1 MNSMRPSYTVRV
13 ALKRGLRSVR
23 HYPMLA
29 VVFLAATLSQGA
41 LQGLLVWVLRDILRA
56 FSQHGSSLVAL
67 VRGAGLVFGVWML
80 RSMGTFVGDVVQARL
95 AYRIEVDSMQN
106 VLAKLLTLSV
116 RFFERS
122 SQGDLVM
129 AAYQDLKGVRTVT
142 LQLAT
147 IVLSLSRLAGLG
159 VVAWFMS
166 PKLAFIGLVALPL
179 GMLPAYWLG
188 NRITQAA
195 RRQRN
200 ATATLHDSFLQLSSG
215 IRGIKGNP
223 GGGPGPPRAR

>member
-80 RSMGTFVGDVVQARL
+80 RSMGGSFAQRLIERIWRAFGSKRFDNQVAHVTAGVEAAGDAGDV
-95 AYRIEVDSMQN
+95 I
-106 VLAKLLTLSV
+106 LL
-116 RFFERS
+116 F
-122 SQGDLVM
+122 
-129 AAYQDLKGVRTVT
+129 
-142 LQLAT
+142 
-147 IVLSLSRLAGLG
+147 
-159 VVAWFMS
+159 
-166 PKLAFIGLVALPL
+166 
-179 GMLPAYWLG
+179 
-188 NRITQAA
+188 
-195 RRQRN
+195 
-200 ATATLHDSFLQLSSG
+200 
-215 IRGIKGNP
+215 
-223 GGGPGPPRAR
+223 